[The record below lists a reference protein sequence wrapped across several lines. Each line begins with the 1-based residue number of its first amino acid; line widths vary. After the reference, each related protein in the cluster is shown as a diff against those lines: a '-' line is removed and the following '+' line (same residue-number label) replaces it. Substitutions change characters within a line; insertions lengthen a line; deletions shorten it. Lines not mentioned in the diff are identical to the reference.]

1 MALQLQKCQKEG
13 EDFKKERILGTN
25 KCPLKWWKKNKE
37 KYEILAVLARQ
48 FLAAP
53 ATSAP
58 SERLFIAGPPKSF
71 QVNKPI

>member
-1 MALQLQKCQKEG
+1 MGRFQKE
-13 EDFKKERILGTN
+13 KELEHN
-25 KCPLKWWKKNKE
+25 KCPFKWWKKEKE

-48 FLAAP
+48 FLAVP